1 MDKKDVSIISH
12 MQASNEARLITW
24 RLITVFSDIVDCDF
38 SEDSALYDGLLVH
51 IKPLINRLNYRI
63 HIRNP
68 LLEDIKSRTSGCL
81 AVDAIC
87 GESGI

>member
-1 MDKKDVSIISH
+1 IAHTLPDDEVWFIYQYIISSGVAIDGQKDVSIISH

-51 IKPLINRLNYRI
+51 
-63 HIRNP
+63 
-68 LLEDIKSRTSGCL
+68 
-81 AVDAIC
+81 
-87 GESGI
+87 

>member
-1 MDKKDVSIISH
+1 EQRIAHTLPDDEVWFIYQYIISSGVAIDGKKDMSIISH

-51 IKPLINRLNYRI
+51 IKPLINRLNY
-63 HIRNP
+63 
-68 LLEDIKSRTSGCL
+68 
-81 AVDAIC
+81 
-87 GESGI
+87 